1 MARNSGKD
9 GSGGRKRGGGKGGG
23 KDRAEGGTPGG
34 GGRYAEGDR
43 VAWNS
48 HGGST
53 EGTVERE
60 ITRRTEAAGRTVD
73 AAPDAPQ
80 YEVRSDKSGRTRC
93 TSRPRSRRRSEAAWT
108 TRSARRPGTTS
119 VSW

>member
-80 YEVRSDKSGRTRC
+80 YEVRSDKSGK
-93 TSRPRSRRRSEAAWT
+93 PAVHKP
-108 TRSARRPGTTS
+108 SALRKKDPGA
-119 VSW
+119 